1 MKEIVDLLSKSRR
14 FLRTAELSLNDEDYD
29 SCASRCYY
37 AMFFSA
43 EALLLTEN
51 IRTSSHRGLITLFGE
66 HFVKTGKL
74 SEEHGRALRTA
85 FGMRQKGDYA
95 TEILVTKEEADDI
108 LKMAKSFV
116 KEAARYL
123 KERDY
128 LEENSG

>member
-1 MKEIVDLLSKSRR
+1 MKEIEDLLSKSRR

-66 HFVKTGKL
+66 HFVKTGIL
-74 SEEHGRALRTA
+74 SEEFGRALRRA

-95 TEILVTKEEADDI
+95 TETLITEEEADDI

-116 KEAARYL
+116 KEAERYL

-128 LEENSG
+128 LMEK

>member
-66 HFVKTGKL
+66 HFVKTEIF
-74 SEEHGRALRTA
+74 SEEFGRALRTA

-95 TEILVTKEEADDI
+95 TEILVTKEEAENV
-108 LKMAKSFV
+108 LKMAKKFV
-116 KEAARYL
+116 EEAEKYL
-123 KERDY
+123 KEKDY
-128 LEENSG
+128 LD